1 MAMSKEV
8 FFGASWG
15 CTAELDAFGLFC
27 SPLKLTGVHQDG
39 DAAAAGLRVGD
50 VIVSWSRAMK
60 GAPCYQSVTRTKY
73 LERAAAGLD
82 RPFFRVDDET
92 QEFLRQGGECR
103 MRVHLVLRCSTFLC
117 QGTVVEHSDSS
128 DSCLLCDQCG
138 VHQAFPLPPPLLTL
152 AH

>member
-39 DAAAAGLRVGD
+39 EAAAAGLRVGD
-50 VIVSWSRAMK
+50 IIVSWSRVMK
-60 GAPCYQSVTRTKY
+60 GAPCYQSATETKY

-82 RPFFRVDDET
+82 RPFFRVVDET
-92 QEFLRQGGECR
+92 QEFLRAESAAC
-103 MRVHLVLRCSTFLC
+103 VCT
-117 QGTVVEHSDSS
+117 
-128 DSCLLCDQCG
+128 
-138 VHQAFPLPPPLLTL
+138 
-152 AH
+152 